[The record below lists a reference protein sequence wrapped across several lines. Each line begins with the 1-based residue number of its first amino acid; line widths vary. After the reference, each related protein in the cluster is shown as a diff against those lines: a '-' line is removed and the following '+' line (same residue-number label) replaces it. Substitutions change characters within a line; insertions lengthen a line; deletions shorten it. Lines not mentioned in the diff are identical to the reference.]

1 MDDANNGGIWWL
13 NIEQRTVYDQDDEN
27 VLKCVE
33 ARTVEEA
40 VGCYP
45 SHVVR
50 PWEYQTEIG
59 GPKSIRLKKA
69 VLERD
74 VALESR
80 KASESGSIADN
91 RHAVCSIVIAVILA
105 VIIYCMERFLEQ
117 QYAGKNW
124 YVLTA
129 IVLFLGMI
137 ADLCYLFL
145 AHTELDLYGIG
156 AAILIT
162 VIYTKFMHRMPVFI
176 GMMAL
181 CLAGCLYYFID
192 TARIRDKDNRRLRD
206 CDRKISAAADSLLSG
221 LKDNINAFAGEWAAT
236 SEEADQIWH
245 EAARRVCAGLDETWK
260 KISSWEIDHGEAILP
275 LSPVWKNTSEKHEMW
290 SEPDSIWWANMD
302 PDTPDV
308 YAAAMRRGVKSEKDL
323 EFMTAVAEE
332 GYLRAIND
340 LTLEYFNTGTV
351 KQDRLMAMLWAGV
364 GCGISSS
371 ARFLEAVGEYRF
383 FDVQPAEPLELDT
396 PPYLLGACWEV
407 GNAII
412 SSDEKKA
419 QEMMNL
425 AAMEGNSYAKKWL
438 TDRGIKIKTPF
449 G

>member
-1 MDDANNGGIWWL
+1 M
-13 NIEQRTVYDQDDEN
+13 
-27 VLKCVE
+27 
-33 ARTVEEA
+33 
-40 VGCYP
+40 
-45 SHVVR
+45 
-50 PWEYQTEIG
+50 
-59 GPKSIRLKKA
+59 
-69 VLERD
+69 
-74 VALESR
+74 
-80 KASESGSIADN
+80 
-91 RHAVCSIVIAVILA
+91 
-105 VIIYCMERFLEQ
+105 
-117 QYAGKNW
+117 
-124 YVLTA
+124 
-129 IVLFLGMI
+129 
-137 ADLCYLFL
+137 
-145 AHTELDLYGIG
+145 
-156 AAILIT
+156 
-162 VIYTKFMHRMPVFI
+162 
-176 GMMAL
+176 
-181 CLAGCLYYFID
+181 
-192 TARIRDKDNRRLRD
+192 
-206 CDRKISAAADSLLSG
+206 
-221 LKDNINAFAGEWAAT
+221 
-236 SEEADQIWH
+236 
-245 EAARRVCAGLDETWK
+245 
-260 KISSWEIDHGEAILP
+260 
-275 LSPVWKNTSEKHEMW
+275 MW